1 MSKKII
7 ILGAGISGLSCA
19 YFLKKKGYEVCI
31 LEKEESAGG
40 VIQTHEENGYI
51 CENGPNTVIL
61 GKPELRKLI
70 ADLNLNEE
78 LVLPSAAAKKR
89 YILRN
94 KKLLKIPSS
103 PADFFATKSLSI
115 FGKIRILFEPFV
127 KPLPNDADQTVADFT
142 TRRFGKEV
150 YKNFIN
156 PFVAGIY
163 AGDAAKLS
171 TRFGFKLLYELEQD
185 YKSVIKGFMA
195 RAKER
200 KKKKEIQTIF
210 SFRNGMKQIIDK
222 LENNFKNDIQYKAR
236 VTNIA
241 HFENGY
247 KISFIQNEE
256 EKQILADCVVSTLPA
271 YALSESIFNLCNVTA
286 EKLKQ
291 LEYVPIVALHLGYK
305 KEQVGNTSKGFGV
318 LAPGHENTP
327 LLGILFNSRIFNHVA
342 PKGKELFT
350 LMIGG
355 ARLPLLTE
363 LPDNELLQ
371 LAKTEFETI
380 MNVNGKP
387 DFVHFSRWKKAIPQY
402 TMQYK
407 EIYEAIQKFEL
418 NNKNFYIAGNCTHGI
433 SVPDCVENAWLTS
446 EKIKF

>member
-1 MSKKII
+1 MSKKIV

-19 YFLKKKGYEVCI
+19 YFLKKKGHDVCV
-31 LEKEESAGG
+31 LEKESSAGG

-61 GKPELRKLI
+61 GKPDLKKLI

-78 LVLPSAAAKKR
+78 LILPSSDAKKR

-94 KKLLKIPSS
+94 KKLLKIPSV
-103 PADFFATKSLSI
+103 PTDFFTTKSLTI
-115 FGKIRILFEPFV
+115 FGKIRILFEPFIS
-127 KPLPNDADQTVADFT
+127 PLPNGADQTVADFT

-150 YKNFIN
+150 YRNFIN

-185 YKSVIKGFMA
+185 YKSVIKGFIA

-200 KKKKEIQTIF
+200 KKNKEKQTIF
-210 SFRNGMKQIIDK
+210 SFRKGMHQLINELEKNLQNEII
-222 LENNFKNDIQYKAR
+222 YKAS
-236 VTNIA
+236 VTSISSE
-241 HFENGY
+241 ENGY
-247 KISFIQNEE
+247 TIKYAQNGEDKE
-256 EKQILADCVVSTLPA
+256 ITANSVVSTLPA
-271 YALSESIFNLCNVTA
+271 YALSESIFNICNVTA

-305 KEQVGNTSKGFGV
+305 KEQIKNNSKGFGA

-327 LLGILFNSRIFNHVA
+327 LLGILFNSQIFNHVA

-355 ARLPLLTE
+355 SRLPLLTE
-363 LPDNELLQ
+363 LPDNELLKI
-371 LAKTEFETI
+371 AKTEFEKI
-380 MNVNGKP
+380 MNVEGEP
-387 DFVHFSRWKKAIPQY
+387 DFVHFSRWKRAIPQY

-433 SVPDCVENAWLTS
+433 SVPDCIENAWLIS
-446 EKIKF
+446 KKI